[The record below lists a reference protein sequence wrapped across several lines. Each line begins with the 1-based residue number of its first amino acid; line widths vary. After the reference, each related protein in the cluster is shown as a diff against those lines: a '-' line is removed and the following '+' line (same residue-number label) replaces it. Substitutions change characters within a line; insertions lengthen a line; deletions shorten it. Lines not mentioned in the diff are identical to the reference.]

1 MTKKMSFEVN
11 INHKSVHRIQ
21 SFIFDNKKDTDFLLG
36 TFSSTNP
43 RVMIKKNNSSQTQ
56 SN

>member
-43 RVMIKKNNSSQTQ
+43 RVMIKKKQQFTNAI
-56 SN
+56 